1 MPDPPDLSTLAK
13 RYVELWQDYL
23 TAAAADPDL
32 ADSLAR
38 LLAGMGEA
46 LTLSP
51 WSAWLRN
58 VSAARERSERAA
70 AARPRADEQTGPQ
83 PATRRPGQ
91 REAGTEARTAPVA
104 APSHE
109 RDDGLAEFAR
119 RLTRIDERLAAI
131 ETRTGAGAHGG
142 RPRARSAARRRRS

>member
-1 MPDPPDLSTLAK
+1 MPEPPDLSSLAK

-46 LTLSP
+46 VALSP
-51 WSAWLRN
+51 WSAWLRTA
-58 VSAARERSERAA
+58 SAARERSERAA
-70 AARPRADEQTGPQ
+70 APPSRADEQAAPQ
-83 PATRRPGQ
+83 PATDRPGES
-91 REAGTEARTAPVA
+91 EAGATARAAPVA
-104 APSHE
+104 APPHE

-119 RLTRIDERLAAI
+119 RIARLDERLAAI
-131 ETRTGAGAHGG
+131 EADARAGTHGG
-142 RPRARSAARRRRS
+142 RPRARSTARRRRS